1 MRGFS
6 PALLALILGQVCLH
20 SCMAGVRVAAPLL
33 MLHQGHP
40 AWVVGLLLG
49 LFAAAPVT
57 TSLRVGRMADRLG
70 YHRPMHLAVALT
82 ASGGLLAG
90 ASVWLTS
97 SAPHSGWAALD
108 ALRSLPGWCAFAS
121 LSVAAMLCGVGANMG
136 LITIQRTAGRLAAG
150 DSTQITR
157 VFSWLGLAPALSN
170 MIGPVLAGT
179 AIDAA
184 GFGSA
189 FVALTCLPLLAL
201 SGMRWVA
208 REAPAA
214 RAASGARQGIWS
226 LLKLPGLGRLLLVN
240 WLLSASWD
248 LHSFLVPVL
257 GHERGLSASAIGL
270 ILGSFAAAVTGVRLV
285 IPFLAHR
292 LREAQVLVG
301 AMLTTGMVFGLYSL
315 AGSALAMAGCSALL
329 GAALGCVQPMV
340 MTVLHHITPLER
352 QGEALAVRSMTINAA
367 GAVMPL
373 LYGLIG
379 GALGAAALLWM
390 MAAAVASGSLAARG
404 AGRDAQLKT

>member
-6 PALLALILGQVCLH
+6 AALLALILGQVCLH

-33 MLHQGHP
+33 MLHQGQP

-49 LFAAAPVT
+49 LFAAAPVA

-70 YHRPMHLAVALT
+70 YHRPMYVAVALT

-97 SAPHSGWAALD
+97 AAPHSGWAALD
-108 ALRSLPGWCAFAS
+108 ALRSLPEWCAFAS

-170 MIGPVLAGT
+170 MIGPVLAGM

-184 GFGSA
+184 GFASA

-201 SGMRWVA
+201 AGMRWVA

-214 RAASGARQGIWS
+214 RGASGARQGIWS

-285 IPFLAHR
+285 IPLLAHR
-292 LREAQVLVG
+292 LHEARVLVG
-301 AMLTTGMVFGLYSL
+301 AMLTTALVFGLYSL

-340 MTVLHHITPLER
+340 MTVLHHIAPLER

-373 LYGLIG
+373 AYGLIG
-379 GALGAAALLWM
+379 GALGASVLLWM

>member
-33 MLHQGHP
+33 MLNQGHP

-97 SAPHSGWAALD
+97 AAPHSTWAALD
-108 ALRSLPGWCAFAS
+108 ALRSLPEWCAFAG

-150 DSTQITR
+150 DSTQVTR

-189 FVALTCLPLLAL
+189 FVVLSCLPLLAL
-201 SGMRWVA
+201 AGMRWVT

-226 LLKLPGLGRLLLVN
+226 LLKLPGLGRLLVVN

-270 ILGSFAAAVTGVRLV
+270 ILGSFAAAVTVVRLV
-285 IPFLAHR
+285 IPLLAHR
-292 LREAQVLVG
+292 LREAQVLEGYTYFPVRE
-301 AMLTTGMVFGLYSL
+301 AFCDGMV
-315 AGSALAMAGCSALL
+315 A
-329 GAALGCVQPMV
+329 
-340 MTVLHHITPLER
+340 
-352 QGEALAVRSMTINAA
+352 
-367 GAVMPL
+367 
-373 LYGLIG
+373 G
-379 GALGAAALLWM
+379 GAFVPPPPRSSLLTFRLTGAIF
-390 MAAAVASGSLAARG
+390 
-404 AGRDAQLKT
+404 